1 MFDEIGFKIKTVAQ
15 VFTWIGIVGSVIWG
29 FVVMGSN
36 VDNAVLFGI
45 LIIAIGSLASWLGS
59 LTLYGFG
66 QLIENTDILV
76 KRGCEAD
83 KMSNESVDTKSGMPI
98 YMQNVRNT
106 VKQNQQ
112 SKENSNNSTSQEN
125 EFSNATVQ
133 CPACFTVQRADR
145 NACWN
150 CGAKLPARENA
161 TISNDSL
168 SESKSTENRPVQEQ
182 KQKKVYVPQDHIPA
196 PVSALKVKCLVCGE
210 EQPSN
215 REVCWTC
222 GSRFI
227 K

>member
-1 MFDEIGFKIKTVAQ
+1 MPFCARIISQKSNYVPDGGLPPGILIRRRCTMFDEIGNKIKTVAQ

-45 LIIAIGSLASWLGS
+45 LIIAIGSLVSWLGS

-66 QLIENTDILV
+66 QLIENTDELV
-76 KRGCEAD
+76 KQR
-83 KMSNESVDTKSGMPI
+83 K
-98 YMQNVRNT
+98 QNT
-106 VKQNQQ
+106 VNPV
-112 SKENSNNSTSQEN
+112 ENSNRHLELKDCAPIFSDSQKVKIGAEN
-125 EFSNATVQ
+125 KSVS
-133 CPACFTVQRADR
+133 V
-145 NACWN
+145 
-150 CGAKLPARENA
+150 ENH
-161 TISNDSL
+161 
-168 SESKSTENRPVQEQ
+168 
-182 KQKKVYVPQDHIPA
+182 KKKYVPQDHIPV
-196 PVSALKVKCLVCGE
+196 PVGTLKVKCLVCGE